1 MQGSPTYTYLGEMAG
16 HGLAGT
22 QSQTVLN
29 CLGQVVQQAESH
41 RGCVQLI
48 GHTVPQVLSAAGK
61 LAGKEETVSAVIKQQ
76 ETHTTIIVETGSYKR
91 KICKYI
97 FTSQ

>member
-1 MQGSPTYTYLGEMAG
+1 MAG

-22 QSQTVLN
+22 QSQTVLY
-29 CLGQVVQQAESH
+29 CLGQVVQQAESD

-61 LAGKEETVSAVIKQQ
+61 LAGKEETVSAAIKQQQ
-76 ETHTTIIVETGSYKR
+76 ETHATIIVETGSYKR
-91 KICKYI
+91 KICEYI
-97 FTSQ
+97 FMSQ